1 MKKSKNF
8 LIWVILVLVLS
19 TLACRLPFIG
29 GADDAVDDTAA
40 ADQQDEVTD
49 SAEAETANPEP
60 EETEAVEVV
69 TEEAAA
75 EAGVYSDNGVQMTLP
90 GSYEMGDV
98 ENDLAILVEGLQTM
112 SAEDSDD
119 LQELYDNNKEDILFW
134 AYDSNSPS
142 SHMTSVLVLK
152 NEEFAGMSLTLIA
165 AASNMLLGEE
175 ADSMNQSR
183 MTLGNKDV
191 LRFQT
196 TSENA
201 GVPTAQ
207 AVYVFN
213 EGGKLWLVGFFTNLD
228 QFEERLPSFDAAVE
242 SFSYLPEE

>member
-8 LIWVILVLVLS
+8 LIWVTLALVLS

-29 GADDAVDDTAA
+29 RADDTAA
-40 ADQQDEVTD
+40 DQQNKVTEPADDEAA
-49 SAEAETANPEP
+49 SPEP
-60 EETEAVEVV
+60 DDTEAADVM
-69 TEEAAA
+69 TEEAVA
-75 EAGVYSDNGVQMTLP
+75 ETGVYSDNGVQMTLP

-112 SAEDSDD
+112 SDENSND
-119 LQELYDNNKEDILFW
+119 LQELYDNNKEDVLFW
-134 AYDSNSPS
+134 AYDTNSPG

-165 AASNMLLGEE
+165 AASNMLLGGEV
-175 ADSMNQSR
+175 DSMNQSR
-183 MTLGNKDV
+183 MTLGDKDV

-201 GVPTAQ
+201 GVSTAQ
-207 AVYVFN
+207 AIYIFN

-228 QFEERLPSFDAAVE
+228 QLEERLPSFDTAVE